1 MEPRD
6 LSSSARLFP
15 NAQIKIR
22 WVDIEINR
30 VGKWLEMFGR
40 FVKNKIQFERFSTF
54 QLFQFCHTNISPNF
68 FHTFLFPSTPSTSPI
83 TSPTSNSS
91 SPAPTTGSPPGNQG
105 LSSASGCI
113 HSKPITGI
121 PCVAAASRYTAPVH
135 IDVGGT
141 IYTSSL
147 ETLTKYV
154 RRHVNNLIMKLIDDL
169 LVRYPESR
177 LAKLF
182 NGSIPIVL
190 DSLKQHYFIDRDG
203 NMFRHILNF
212 MRNSKLLI
220 AEDFSDLDL
229 LLEEAKY
236 FEIVREC

>member
-22 WVDIEINR
+22 WVETVCEAKKIKNGFYRSVLKFLQHISDNLARVEFIKFPYANNWITNNGKSRTINSQR
-30 VGKWLEMFGR
+30 H
-40 FVKNKIQFERFSTF
+40 STNYRDPMCRGCES
-54 QLFQFCHTNISPNF
+54 LH
-68 FHTFLFPSTPSTSPI
+68 
-83 TSPTSNSS
+83 
-91 SPAPTTGSPPGNQG
+91 G
-105 LSSASGCI
+105 SSAHRCWWNDLHIISGNFNQVCLM
-113 HSKPITGI
+113 HLAFRLMLITDNRF
-121 PCVAAASRYTAPVH
+121 CFSR
-135 IDVGGT
+135 
-141 IYTSSL
+141 
-147 ETLTKYV
+147 
-154 RRHVNNLIMKLIDDL
+154 
-169 LVRYPESR
+169 RYSESR

-203 NMFRHILNF
+203 DMFRHILNF

-220 AEDFSDLDL
+220 AEDFCDLDL

-236 FEIVREC
+236 FEILRE